1 MTIKITNIEYDLHDP
16 ETNPNNEI
24 TAKDFELP
32 RALIIEQTAID
43 KLYGEDFSVE
53 ADLQDLIT
61 CHTGFEPNKYDHE
74 VIS

>member
-1 MTIKITNIEYDLHDP
+1 MIIKITNIEYDLHDE

-24 TAKDFELP
+24 TPEDFELP
-32 RALIIEQTAID
+32 SNLVIEQKAID

-53 ADLQDLIT
+53 ADLQELIT
-61 CHTGFEPNKYDHE
+61 CHTGFEPKKYDHE

>member
-1 MTIKITNIEYDLHDP
+1 MTIKITNIEYDLYDE

-24 TAKDFELP
+24 TAEDFELP
-32 RALIIEQTAID
+32 PTLVIEQKSID

-53 ADLQDLIT
+53 ADLHDLIT
-61 CHTGFEPNKYDHE
+61 CHTGFEPKKYNHE